1 MKTFDSVVASAERFV
16 LGEGPVWDAVRGRLL
31 WVDIE
36 DGAVLIGRLDGD
48 SVQVDERLDFDGT
61 VGAVAVFAEGQL
73 LVAAQREIVRI
84 ELDGRRSP
92 VLRLIAADEPRRL
105 NDGKTDPAG
114 RFLVGSC
121 PKAGRMND
129 EWLKRLEPD
138 GTLTTVDSDLG
149 LSNGLAWSGDG
160 SRMFSI
166 DSFEHI
172 VWVRDYGPATGAV
185 GERAVFVRIEDGYPD
200 GMCIDA
206 EDHLWVAVYGRG
218 EVRRVSPA
226 GEVVAV
232 VKVPAP
238 QTTSVAFAGQGLDA
252 LVITTANYQMSEGE
266 LAEFPD
272 SGRLFIGS
280 VGVRGLPTRSL
291 DAGMSAKVPPLIKVP
306 PPSKGDSSCT

>member
-1 MKTFDSVVASAERFV
+1 MKTFVAVVASAERFV
-16 LGEGPVWDAVRGRLL
+16 LGEGPVWDAARGRLL

-48 SVQVDERLDFDGT
+48 GVQVDQRQDFDGT
-61 VGAVAVFAEGQL
+61 VGAVAVAADGQL
-73 LVAAQREIVRI
+73 LVAAQRELVLI
-84 ELDGRRSP
+84 ELDGSRSP
-92 VLRLIAADEPRRL
+92 VVRLIADDEPRRL

-121 PKAGRMND
+121 PKADRRND

-138 GTLTTVDSDLG
+138 GTVTTLDSDLG

-166 DSFEHI
+166 DSFEHV
-172 VWVRDYGPATGAV
+172 VWVRDYDPATGAV
-185 GERAVFVRIEDGYPD
+185 GERAAFVRIEDGYPD
-200 GMCIDA
+200 GMCIDT

-218 EVRRVSPA
+218 EVRRISPA

-238 QTTSVAFAGQGLDA
+238 QTTSAAFAGPGLDT
-252 LVITTANYQMSEGE
+252 LVITTGSVELSEGE

-272 SGRLFIGS
+272 SGRLFIAR
-280 VGVRGLPTRSL
+280 VGVRGLPTRVL
-291 DAGMSAKVPPLIKVP
+291 ETGTSATAPRLIK
-306 PPSKGDSSCT
+306 GE